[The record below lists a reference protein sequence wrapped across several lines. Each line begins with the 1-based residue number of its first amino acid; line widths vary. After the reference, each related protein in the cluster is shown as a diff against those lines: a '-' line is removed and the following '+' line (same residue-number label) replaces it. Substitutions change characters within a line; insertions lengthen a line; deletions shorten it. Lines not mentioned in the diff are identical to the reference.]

1 MRCAIG
7 LSRLF
12 RVTTP
17 PCSFC
22 GSFTA
27 SGDGNLL
34 RDLTTGHTLE
44 DHEIFPALC
53 AGHAIE
59 LETWTTQ
66 GHKIITGVT
75 SQTIPGALLVHWWI
89 PNPPL
94 Y

>member
-1 MRCAIG
+1 
-7 LSRLF
+7 
-12 RVTTP
+12 
-17 PCSFC
+17 
-22 GSFTA
+22 
-27 SGDGNLL
+27 LL